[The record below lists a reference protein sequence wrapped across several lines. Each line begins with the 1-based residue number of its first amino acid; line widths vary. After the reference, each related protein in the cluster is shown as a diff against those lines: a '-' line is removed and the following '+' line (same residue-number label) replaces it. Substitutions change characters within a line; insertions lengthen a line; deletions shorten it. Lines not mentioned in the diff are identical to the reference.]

1 MLRFHSDYSVA
12 GSGFSAT
19 WKAVDI
25 SGCPTQTL
33 TAKEGI
39 VTSPNYPHFLLA
51 NLQCAT
57 TILAP
62 GTQEVSL
69 WMQVAHNGLINQSF
83 QIVN

>member
-1 MLRFHSDYSVA
+1 MSSRNEALLRFHSDYSMT
-12 GSGFSAT
+12 GSGFSAS

-25 SGCPTQTL
+25 SGCPVQTL

-51 NLQCAT
+51 RLQCTT

-62 GTQEVSL
+62 GKKWGKTLKILCYVIC
-69 WMQVAHNGLINQSF
+69 G
-83 QIVN
+83 